1 MKKTIALYALI
12 VAALVAA
19 PALVRAEDSPTKKP
33 ATAEAEAGAPA
44 KKHGVPFRGTVS
56 AVDAKAMTVKLA
68 SRTFSVTSETKITKE
83 GKPAVFADITVGERI
98 TGQYK
103 KDSTGKLEAT
113 IIHIGGKAE
122 KTDGKKKAADADKN

>member
-1 MKKTIALYALI
+1 MKKPIALYALI
-12 VAALVAA
+12 VAALMAA
-19 PALVRAEDSPTKKP
+19 PALVRAEDSPAKKP
-33 ATAEAEAGAPA
+33 AAAEAGAPA

-68 SRTFSVTSETKITKE
+68 SRTFTVTSETKITKE
-83 GKPAVFADITVGERI
+83 GKPAVFADITVGEKI

-103 KDSTGKLEAT
+103 KDSAGKLEAT

-122 KTDGKKKAADADKN
+122 KTDGKKKAAPADKN

>member
-1 MKKTIALYALI
+1 MKKPIALYALI

-19 PALVRAEDSPTKKP
+19 PALVRAEDSPAKKP
-33 ATAEAEAGAPA
+33 AAAEAGAPA

-68 SRTFSVTSETKITKE
+68 SRTFTVTSETKITKE

-103 KDSTGKLEAT
+103 KDSAGKLEAT
-113 IIHIGGKAE
+113 IIHISGKVE
-122 KTDGKKKAADADKN
+122 KSAGKKKAAPADKN